1 MLLLK
6 ITKRDN
12 EVFVE
17 KTTEI
22 YDGLYNKPDIV
33 KHLATIWSN
42 FYFWDLSAESHVGIY
57 ALLAKDS
64 HIYLNPHPKIPSVP
78 LHIMQCGVKIL

>member
-6 ITKRDN
+6 ITRRDN
-12 EVFVE
+12 EAFVE
-17 KTTEI
+17 KTTEV
-22 YDGLYNKPDIV
+22 YDGLCNKPDVV
-33 KHLATIWSN
+33 KSLAAIWAK
-42 FYFWDLSAESHVGIY
+42 YCFWDLSAESHVGIY

-78 LHIMQCGVKIL
+78 LYIMQCGVKIL